1 MVIIMRK
8 LAVLSL
14 SLLAALST
22 VMPAQAF
29 PSLNGPTF
37 QASDVQLIQYRRH
50 FPRAYGRHY
59 GGYYGGSW
67 GGYRNYG
74 RSYYGGYRPYGGYR
88 YGRYGG
94 YGRGNYYGGYN
105 DFGLLFGGLATG
117 AIIGGMLAQPR
128 YYYDQ
133 PSYYGQPRYYGNSH
147 ADWCYSRYRS
157 YRAYDNTFQPYYGPR
172 RQCIGPY

>member
-14 SLLAALST
+14 SLLAAFST

-50 FPRAYGRHY
+50 FPRAYGRH
-59 GGYYGGSW
+59 YGGSW

>member
-1 MVIIMRK
+1 MRK
-8 LAVLSL
+8 LAVF
-14 SLLAALST
+14 LLPLIAICPS

-29 PSLNGPTF
+29 PSLNPTTI
-37 QASDVQLIQYRRH
+37 QAADVHLIQYRRH
-50 FPRAYGRHY
+50 
-59 GGYYGGSW
+59 YGGSW

-94 YGRGNYYGGYN
+94 YYGRGYYGGYYGGYN
-105 DFGLLFGGLATG
+105 DFGLVLGGLATG
-117 AIIGGMLAQPR
+117 AIIGGALAQPG
-128 YYYDQ
+128 YYDQ
-133 PSYYGQPRYYGNSH
+133 PEYYEQPRYYGSSH
-147 ADWCYSRYRS
+147 ASWCYSRYRS

>member
-1 MVIIMRK
+1 MRK
-8 LAVLSL
+8 LAVFCLSL
-14 SLLAALST
+14 VAAFSSMT
-22 VMPAQAF
+22 PAQAF
-29 PSLNGPTF
+29 PSLNGPTV
-37 QASDVQLIQYRRH
+37 QATDVQLIQYRRH
-50 FPRAYGRHY
+50 Y
-59 GGYYGGSW
+59 GGNYGGRW

-88 YGRYGG
+88 YGGYRYGG
-94 YGRGNYYGGYN
+94 YRPYGGYRYGRYGGYYGGGYN

-128 YYYDQ
+128 YYD
-133 PSYYGQPRYYGNSH
+133 QPRYYGNSH
-147 ADWCYSRYRS
+147 AGWCYSRYRS